1 MQQCQHGGRVLG
13 DGDVRVGQRDV
24 AHVFGQSADAVNHG
38 QRQQCA
44 VQLPLHRLVL
54 LTLLIGGAVVVV
66 TLLLGGVGV
75 AVDVAGG
82 HLAEDGEEDGE
93 AEVAAKTPP
102 HTPLKQSTG
111 VI

>member
-1 MQQCQHGGRVLG
+1 MQQRQHGRRVLR
-13 DGDVRVGQRDV
+13 DSDVRVGQRDV
-24 AHVFGQSADAVNHG
+24 ADVLGQSADTVNYS

-54 LTLLIGGAVVVV
+54 LTLLIGRAVVLA
-66 TLLLGGVGV
+66 TLLLGGAGV

-93 AEVAAKTPP
+93 AEVAAETPP
-102 HTPLKQSTG
+102 HAALKHREQQ
-111 VI
+111 